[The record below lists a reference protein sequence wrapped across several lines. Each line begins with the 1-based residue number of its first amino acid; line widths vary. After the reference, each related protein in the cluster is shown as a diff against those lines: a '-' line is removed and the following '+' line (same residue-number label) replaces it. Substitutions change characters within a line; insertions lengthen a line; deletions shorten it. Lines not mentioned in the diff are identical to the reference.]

1 MNLHEMNTRIKMD
14 KRDTW
19 ALQRA
24 ALYIQRLL
32 WNKGAQLQVCWCR
45 PATLA
50 FRTDA
55 VRGKPVPQS
64 GMCLKRQQIRTQTLE
79 RQWPCHSGT
88 APQICNPF
96 CVHCRT
102 EQSTLRQW
110 VYNHR
115 RRQLEWQ
122 SVCWLSVNSG
132 LFLSWDCLATLHGPS
147 WSRTQYF
154 LS

>member
-110 VYNHR
+110 VCNHR
-115 RRQLEWQ
+115 RKTTGVAERVLAECELRAF
-122 SVCWLSVNSG
+122 SFLRLS
-132 LFLSWDCLATLHGPS
+132 CYIT
-147 WSRTQYF
+147 WSK
-154 LS
+154 LV